1 MMSITTSALHED
13 PKVYARRWFTLG
25 VLCLSLVLVVMSVS
39 GLNVAIPRIQRAL
52 GASPSELQWIIDAY
66 GLVFAG
72 VLLSAGAIGDRY
84 GRKLA
89 LVSGLGVFAAGAVLS
104 GLAGSAGLVIVG
116 RGITGLGAA
125 FVMPATL
132 STVTAVFPPEERGR
146 AIAIWAA
153 FAGAGG
159 AIGPIVSGA
168 LLERFWWGSALL
180 FNIPVVVV
188 IIGVVSVYVPE
199 TRELHAPRLDPPGA
213 LLSLVGVSALV
224 FGIIEG
230 PDKGWASGLVAGSFL
245 LAVLTLMAF
254 VAREAR
260 SRHPMLPLGL
270 FRDRRFSVGSAS
282 VTLSF
287 FAIFA
292 FFFVYSQHAQFVRG
306 DSPLVAGLSTLP
318 AAFALVAGSVR
329 SAALA
334 ERFGSGVVIAAG
346 FGITAGGYVV
356 LSFVEPG
363 SPYFVL
369 AAAFVLL
376 GAGIGLTSAS
386 ATASIMSA
394 VPTAKAGVGSAV
406 NDTTRELGG
415 ALGIAVLG
423 SVLNAVYRSS
433 VDLHGLVIPAA
444 ARAAATQSIGA
455 ARGAAQHIPAGGAL
469 LGRAGD
475 AFTHAFN
482 VTSVVS
488 TLVAA
493 AAAIAALAVFSRD
506 AEARAAGAPVDRR
519 PVRVNGRHR
528 APAWS
533 TTEPAISRAD
543 D

>member
-1 MMSITTSALHED
+1 MSSWHMMSNTNSALHKD

-89 LVSGLGVFAAGAVLS
+89 LVAGLGVFAAGAVLS

-146 AIAIWAA
+146 AIAIWAG

-168 LLERFWWGSALL
+168 LLQRFWWGSALL

-199 TRELHAPRLDPPGA
+199 TREPHAPRLDPPGA

-245 LAVLTLMAF
+245 LAVLTLVAF

-260 SRHPMLPLGL
+260 SRHPMLPLRL
-270 FRDRRFSVGSAS
+270 FRDRRLSVGSAS
-282 VTLSF
+282 LALRF
-287 FAIFA
+287 FAILR
-292 FFFVYSQHAQFVRG
+292 FFFVYSQLAQFVRG

-318 AAFALVAGSVR
+318 PPFALVAGSVR

-334 ERFGSGVVIAAG
+334 QRFGTRGVIAAG
-346 FGITAGGYVV
+346 FRVT
-356 LSFVEPG
+356 
-363 SPYFVL
+363 
-369 AAAFVLL
+369 
-376 GAGIGLTSAS
+376 
-386 ATASIMSA
+386 
-394 VPTAKAGVGSAV
+394 
-406 NDTTRELGG
+406 
-415 ALGIAVLG
+415 
-423 SVLNAVYRSS
+423 
-433 VDLHGLVIPAA
+433 
-444 ARAAATQSIGA
+444 
-455 ARGAAQHIPAGGAL
+455 ARGY
-469 LGRAGD
+469 
-475 AFTHAFN
+475 
-482 VTSVVS
+482 
-488 TLVAA
+488 
-493 AAAIAALAVFSRD
+493 
-506 AEARAAGAPVDRR
+506 
-519 PVRVNGRHR
+519 
-528 APAWS
+528 
-533 TTEPAISRAD
+533 
-543 D
+543 